1 MSTLSFLKAIV
12 IVSSLTEQQRGNPL
26 APLLERDVHLFDL
39 DNTLYSPEN
48 AILEQIGPR
57 MRRFIST
64 ELGISIEESNLLCE
78 SYYQQYGGTI
88 RGIQLHYPSVDL
100 KKFSD
105 FSHQVN
111 LDKVKKA
118 TKLKDALHA
127 FKKSRY
133 VFTNSPLAYATRV
146 LKHIDLYDCFDGIF
160 SVELTGYRM
169 KPDPHA
175 FNTICQHFGF
185 KASDAAFYDDQVSNI
200 STAKAL
206 GMRTILVNRSDVNQ
220 HDACYK
226 TEDLPSFVASLTK

>member
-1 MSTLSFLKAIV
+1 MT
-12 IVSSLTEQQRGNPL
+12 
-26 APLLERDVHLFDL
+26 PLLDRDVHLFDL
-39 DNTLYSPEN
+39 DNTLYSPKN
-48 AILEQIGPR
+48 AILEQIAPR
-57 MRRFIST
+57 MRAFISN
-64 ELGISIEESNLLCE
+64 ELGISMAQSNALCDD
-78 SYYQQYGGTI
+78 YYQRYGGTI

-100 KKFSD
+100 NKFSE

-111 LDKVKKA
+111 LDKVEKA

-133 VFTNSPLAYATRV
+133 VFTNSPLPYATRV

-160 SVELTGYRM
+160 SVELTGYQM

-185 KASDAAFYDDQVSNI
+185 EAKDAAFYDDQESNI
-200 STAKAL
+200 ATGKAL
-206 GMRTILVNRSDVNQ
+206 GMRTVLVNRADIDK

-226 TEDLPSFVASLTK
+226 TEDLPQFVASLIK

>member
-1 MSTLSFLKAIV
+1 MWRLLSTF
-12 IVSSLTEQQRGNPL
+12 
-26 APLLERDVHLFDL
+26 
-39 DNTLYSPEN
+39 
-48 AILEQIGPR
+48 
-57 MRRFIST
+57 
-64 ELGISIEESNLLCE
+64 
-78 SYYQQYGGTI
+78 GGTI

-100 KKFSD
+100 NKFSE

-111 LDKVKKA
+111 LDKVEKA

-133 VFTNSPLAYATRV
+133 VFTNSPLPYATRV

-160 SVELTGYRM
+160 SVELTGYQM

-185 KASDAAFYDDQVSNI
+185 EAKDAAFYDDQESNI
-200 STAKAL
+200 ATGKAL
-206 GMRTILVNRSDVNQ
+206 GMRTVLVNRADIDK

-226 TEDLPSFVASLTK
+226 TEDLPQFVASLIK

>member
-1 MSTLSFLKAIV
+1 M
-12 IVSSLTEQQRGNPL
+12 IVSPFTDKQRGNPL
-26 APLLERDVHLFDL
+26 TPLLERDVHLFDL
-39 DNTLYSPEN
+39 DNTLYPPEN
-48 AILEQIGPR
+48 AILDQIAPR
-57 MRRFIST
+57 MRSFISN
-64 ELGISIEESNLLCE
+64 ELGISIEESNVLCE
-78 SYYQQYGGTI
+78 SYYQRYGGTI

-100 KKFSD
+100 NKFSE

-111 LDKVKKA
+111 LDKVEKA

-133 VFTNSPLAYATRV
+133 VFTNSPLPYATRV

-160 SVELTGYRM
+160 SVELTGYKM

-185 KASDAAFYDDQVSNI
+185 EASDAAFYDDQISNI
-200 STAKAL
+200 STAKVL
-206 GMRTILVNRSDVNQ
+206 GMRTILVNRSDIDK

-226 TEDLPSFVASLTK
+226 TEDLPGFVESLIK